1 MSISLEHRFAG
12 CLLGTAIGDA
22 LGMGYVGRSAAEIQA
37 AGGGSQYVPATGF
50 SMAISLPV
58 GEYGATEIGQPL
70 EAGQFTEDTQLTIAL
85 AQALIE
91 EGGLFVGES
100 WAHALVRWVNA
111 EPRSSGTST
120 IQAALQLRTGGVEW
134 DEAAD
139 PDGAGSGA
147 AARVAPVGL
156 LYCHDAET
164 RRRVAVTQAL
174 VTHGHPDAQAAA
186 LAMAEAIAL
195 LVAAPSPTSGT
206 FQGARFLRNIEEV
219 LRHASPGYEE
229 MARCITMAADLLADG
244 VDRSDALRVI
254 GCSGWCREAVP
265 AALYTFASLPDNP
278 AEAIADAIR
287 LTGGATDTIGS
298 MTGAL
303 VGAAHGASALPNSW
317 KAELEE
323 SERIAD
329 LGTTLAG
336 LSRHIS

>member
-1 MSISLEHRFAG
+1 MSITLEDRFAG
-12 CLLGTAIGDA
+12 CLLGAAIGDA
-22 LGMGYVGRSAAEIQA
+22 LGMGYVGRSAAEIRA
-37 AGGGSQYVPATGF
+37 AGGGSQYVPAAGF

-58 GEYGATEIGQPL
+58 GESGATEIGQPL

-85 AQALIE
+85 ARALVE

-100 WAHALVRWVNA
+100 WAHALVRWVNG

-139 PDGAGSGA
+139 PEGAGSGP

-156 LYCHDAET
+156 VYFRDADT

-186 LAMAEAIAL
+186 LAMAEAVAI
-195 LVAAPSPTSGT
+195 LVASPHPTGSN
-206 FQGARFLRNIEEV
+206 FQGARFLRSIEEV
-219 LRHASPGYEE
+219 VRHASPNFEE
-229 MARCITMAADLLADG
+229 MARCITMAADLLTDG
-244 VDRSDALRVI
+244 VERADALRVI

-265 AALYTFASLPDNP
+265 AALYAFASLPDNP

-298 MTGAL
+298 MAGAL
-303 VGAAHGASALPNSW
+303 VGAAHGASALPARW

-323 SERIAD
+323 SEQIAD
-329 LGTTLAG
+329 LGIALTG
-336 LSRHIS
+336 LSSRIG